1 MECKFILYFDINM
14 KENKSSKIKRKLQML
29 LIRIEK
35 IWTVPGLE
43 DILQAANR
51 WAFCTEH
58 ARKNQYGD
66 IY

>member
-35 IWTVPGLE
+35 I
-43 DILQAANR
+43 
-51 WAFCTEH
+51 
-58 ARKNQYGD
+58 
-66 IY
+66 